1 MIFSIDPFIRKRN
14 RFQADIINIDRCQSI
29 FTIPGSLIIL
39 RFKSRKNGW
48 YRCQRRCRRSCGDRR
63 GCCCRCRCSFSIL
76 FLWETNSIP
85 PNPARINRMISRI
98 RAVFSRFF
106 LLLFFLICITS
117 VYYNISEIL
126 CVFPVSVYFFSLI
139 IPFL

>member
-1 MIFSIDPFIRKRN
+1 MVGTGVSDGVGVAVGTGVAVAAGVAVIS
-14 RFQADIINIDRCQSI
+14 
-29 FTIPGSLIIL
+29 GIL
-39 RFKSRKNGW
+39 SNAASAASF
-48 YRCQRRCRRSCGDRR
+48 
-63 GCCCRCRCSFSIL
+63 RCSFSIL